1 MTRDE
6 PHEELLWEM
15 SRSDD
20 IEGTAGPDDETL
32 RAWREGRL
40 GDGEARAVEAALATS
55 PEARERLAALSGV
68 EAQAPPAELRRRTLR
83 RFGPA
88 EAVGGTR
95 WWKPVV
101 AVAASLVVAV
111 GLLQLFGLGEP
122 APLPGDLVF
131 DVAVRGLTDTRGAVT
146 PPDPTGGAEPAT
158 AYPETPLRFAVTP
171 RGAAVADLDFAIYR
185 ALPSGEG
192 SGGERL
198 VRVADSDP
206 ESGLA
211 TIRVDRGAATL
222 TAPASDLTGPS
233 NGSTPG
239 RHTLFVVV
247 ARRGDLPPEE
257 LDVAGGE
264 PAALLR
270 DGGRRLVY
278 PRPIELIPHGSGA
291 RDADRPEG

>member
-1 MTRDE
+1 MNRDE
-6 PHEELLWEM
+6 RHEELLWEM

-20 IEGTAGPDDETL
+20 IEDSGGSDGSDRVGPDDATL

-40 GDGEARAVEAALATS
+40 GEDEARAVEAALAAS
-55 PEARERLAALSGV
+55 PEARERLAALAGV

-88 EAVGGTR
+88 EATGGGR
-95 WWKPVV
+95 WWRPVV
-101 AVAASLVVAV
+101 ALAASLVVAV
-111 GLLQLFGLGEP
+111 GLLQLFGAGEP
-122 APLPGDLVF
+122 DPLPGDLAF

-146 PPDPTGGAEPAT
+146 DTGAEPAT

-185 ALPSGEG
+185 EAP
-192 SGGERL
+192 GGERL

-206 ESGLA
+206 ESGLT

-222 TAPASDLTGPS
+222 TAPASDLTGPL
-233 NGSTPG
+233 NGSAPG

-257 LDVAGGE
+257 LEVGGDE
-264 PAALLR
+264 PAALLH

-278 PRPIELIPHGSGA
+278 PRPIELLPPGSGA
-291 RDADRPEG
+291 RDATGPEG

>member
-1 MTRDE
+1 
-6 PHEELLWEM
+6 M

-20 IEGTAGPDDETL
+20 IEDSDGSDRLGPDDARL

-40 GDGEARAVEAALATS
+40 GEDEARAVEAALAAS
-55 PEARERLAALSGV
+55 PEARDRLAALAGV

-88 EAVGGTR
+88 EAAGGGR
-95 WWKPVV
+95 WWRPVV
-101 AVAASLVVAV
+101 ALAASLVVAV
-111 GLLQLFGLGEP
+111 GLLQLFGAGEP
-122 APLPGDLVF
+122 NPLPGDLAF
-131 DVAVRGLTDTRGAVT
+131 DVAVRGLADTRTDTRGAVT
-146 PPDPTGGAEPAT
+146 DTGAEPAT

-185 ALPSGEG
+185 EAP
-192 SGGERL
+192 GGERL
-198 VRVADSDP
+198 VRAADSDP

-222 TAPASDLTGPS
+222 TAPASDLTGPL
-233 NGSTPG
+233 NGSAPG

-257 LDVAGGE
+257 LEVGGDE
-264 PAALLR
+264 PAALLH

-278 PRPIELIPHGSGA
+278 PRPIELLPPGSGA
-291 RDADRPEG
+291 RDATGPEG